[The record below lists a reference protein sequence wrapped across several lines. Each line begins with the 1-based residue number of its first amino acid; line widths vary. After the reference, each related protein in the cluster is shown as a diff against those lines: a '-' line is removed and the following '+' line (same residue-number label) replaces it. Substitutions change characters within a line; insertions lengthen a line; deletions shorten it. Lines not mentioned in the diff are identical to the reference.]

1 VQASV
6 APSPAMSA
14 LRPRYRWLLR
24 SGAPPDAALLEA
36 ARRHAL
42 SDRLVEL
49 LAARDHAASDL
60 AALLGPPERALHD
73 PALLPDADALR
84 VRIAEA
90 QARRDGILVFG
101 DFDADGLTGLAILT
115 LALRRLGLDVE
126 PYVPSRADE
135 GHGLSVRAV
144 ERALADGRRLIV
156 TVDCGVSSAAEIAL
170 AADAGVDVIV
180 TDHHHVPAE
189 LPPAVAVV
197 DPHRPDSRYPDS
209 RLAGSGVAFKVAQ
222 LLLREEPDGPEAALE
237 LAELAVIGTVA
248 DVAPV
253 LGENRAIAR
262 LGLARLRESP
272 RPGIAALLRSARLDP
287 ARVDLETVA
296 FALAP
301 RLNAVGRVGEALAA
315 ARLLL
320 TEDPAEAEQLAAEL
334 EQANLA
340 RRELMQAALVD
351 ARVAAERDADA
362 PAVVVAGDWPI
373 GVIGLVAGR
382 LAEER
387 GRPAVVFATG
397 ALPWRGSARSA
408 GGFDLAGSFEQLSDL
423 FDRFGGH
430 AQAAGCS
437 LREGSLA
444 IFTSRFMALA
454 SSLPAPDPTPIL
466 LLDLALTAPE
476 VDYRLH
482 RELLTLEP
490 TGPGHPT
497 PLVGVAGLVVTRV
510 RPTTGDH
517 TQLTL
522 RKGIE
527 VLDGIAF
534 ERGDLAESLSE
545 GDELDVVAR
554 LASRTFGGYESLQL
568 ELRDVGPAGT
578 LAEMRSTAAA
588 AASAAAAAAD
598 AA

>member
-1 VQASV
+1 
-6 APSPAMSA
+6 MSA

-24 SGAPPDAALLEA
+24 TGAPPEAALLEA

-42 SDRLVEL
+42 SDRLVGL
-49 LAARDHAASDL
+49 LAARGHAASDL

-73 PALLPDADALR
+73 PATLPDAEAMR
-84 VRIAEA
+84 VRIDEA
-90 QARRDGILVFG
+90 RGRREGVLVFG

-135 GHGLSVRAV
+135 GHGLSTRAV
-144 ERALADGRRLIV
+144 ERAIRDGRRLIV

-180 TDHHHVPAE
+180 TDHHHVPAV

-222 LLLREEPDGPEAALE
+222 LLLREEPGGPEAALE

-262 LGLARLRESP
+262 LGLARLREAP

-315 ARLLL
+315 AKLLL
-320 TEDPAEAEQLAAEL
+320 TEDPAEAESLAAEL

-408 GGFDLAGSFEQLSDL
+408 GGFDLAGSFEQLADL

-430 AQAAGCS
+430 AQAAGCT
-437 LREGSLA
+437 LHDGSLDA
-444 IFTSRFMALA
+444 FRSRFLALA
-454 SSLPAPDPTPIL
+454 SSLPTPDPAPTL

-482 RELLTLEP
+482 RELLALEP

-510 RPTTGDH
+510 RPTAGDH

-534 ERGDLAESLSE
+534 ERADLIESVSE
-545 GDELDVVAR
+545 GDQLDVVAR

-578 LAEMRSTAAA
+578 LAETRSTAAA
-588 AASAAAAAAD
+588 AAAATAAAAD